1 MPAPSDIWVLV
12 LVFFSAIPILETTR
26 ILQNT
31 LHISND
37 DSPIYIW
44 PLPKQFEHGNSTLSV
59 DPNLSLHIKGL
70 GANSDILRE
79 AFERYKGII
88 FGYRA
93 NGRKGSDGIR
103 VSDEGE
109 VYDVTGL
116 NLVIASG
123 DETLQFGVDES
134 YILYVGGEDE
144 ESIVGG
150 VNIEANTVYGALRG
164 METFSQLCR
173 FNFMEKNIEIH
184 KAPWYIIDEPK
195 FPFRGLLLDTSRH
208 FLPVKVIKQ
217 VIDSMSYA
225 KLNVLHWHIVDEE
238 SFPIEVPS
246 YPHLWRGSYTKWE
259 KFTVEDAYEIV

>member
-123 DETLQFGVDES
+123 DETVSKLGTVFS
-134 YILYVGGEDE
+134 YSFWLVVFFAVEKICDVYVLWMLA
-144 ESIVGG
+144 SIWCG
-150 VNIEANTVYGALRG
+150 
-164 METFSQLCR
+164 
-173 FNFMEKNIEIH
+173 
-184 KAPWYIIDEPK
+184 
-195 FPFRGLLLDTSRH
+195 
-208 FLPVKVIKQ
+208 
-217 VIDSMSYA
+217 
-225 KLNVLHWHIVDEE
+225 
-238 SFPIEVPS
+238 
-246 YPHLWRGSYTKWE
+246 
-259 KFTVEDAYEIV
+259 